1 MWWVVGWMEGV
12 GCMCGLNVCVPGR
25 PGAGFGWMDGARH
38 KEFYL
43 LTTFFD
49 NPQPLLLCQVG
60 SAYAP
65 SAWRAIREHLAD
77 ILGKQ
82 CLELGDTP
90 GALRH
95 TGQLLLLAAQ
105 AGRSAAVQAQHWEQ
119 YKGLMKRV
127 AAQQVREG
135 WVQESGKHIVGGRYH
150 GADHAMAVLAGMMS
164 VMHVQPVCMW
174 CL

>member
-1 MWWVVGWMEGV
+1 MF
-12 GCMCGLNVCVPGR
+12 NAVCPTPATTLQSHQSCHV
-25 PGAGFGWMDGARH
+25 ADGSSCIP
-38 KEFYL
+38 
-43 LTTFFD
+43 T
-49 NPQPLLLCQVG
+49 PSPSPWQVG

-90 GALRH
+90 GALQH

-105 AGRSAAVQAQHWEQ
+105 AGRPAAVQAQHWEQ

-127 AAQQVREG
+127 AAQQVKGEG
-135 WVQESGKHIVGGRYH
+135 VHVCGGDH
-150 GADHAMAVLAGMMS
+150 GGGGADRCGLNGQQVPLHALSAHHTL
-164 VMHVQPVCMW
+164 CNMW
-174 CL
+174 CY